1 MWNPVTI
8 GALSAAIVAVLT
20 AGAAFAGQLVT
31 LVKLVEHSHDATAHA
46 TAATPP
52 AGPLSTGNAP
62 D

>member
-31 LVKLVEHSHDATAHA
+31 LVKLVEHSHDSGAHGQ
-46 TAATPP
+46 AATP
-52 AGPLSTGNAP
+52 AADPLSSGNAA